1 MNDMPVPTKP
11 DSSSSPVEVRSR
23 EPAPSWRELRD
34 RFTDLMKDIGSEL
47 REVWEEEGKGLRR
60 EATTR
65 LLPALR
71 RSKDELEKLIA
82 RLEQRQAEQRQAEE
96 SAQPAAKQP

>member
-11 DSSSSPVEVRSR
+11 EPGTSPVEVRSR
-23 EPAPSWRELRD
+23 EPAPTWRELRD
-34 RFTDLMKDIGSEL
+34 RFADLMKDIGSEL

-82 RLEQRQAEQRQAEE
+82 RLEQRLKEE
-96 SAQPAAKQP
+96 PASAQQPTVKQP

>member
-1 MNDMPVPTKP
+1 MNDMPVSTPP
-11 DSSSSPVEVRSR
+11 ESSRSPVEVRSR

-82 RLEQRQAEQRQAEE
+82 RLEQRLAEE
-96 SAQPAAKQP
+96 PAKEPAGKQP

>member
-1 MNDMPVPTKP
+1 MNDMPVPAKP
-11 DSSSSPVEVRSR
+11 DPSRLAVEVHSR
-23 EPAPSWRELRD
+23 ESTPSWRELRE

-47 REVWEEEGKGLRR
+47 REVWAQEGKGLRR
-60 EATTR
+60 DAAAK

-82 RLEQRQAEQRQAEE
+82 RLEERLAKE
-96 SAQPAAKQP
+96 SPKEP